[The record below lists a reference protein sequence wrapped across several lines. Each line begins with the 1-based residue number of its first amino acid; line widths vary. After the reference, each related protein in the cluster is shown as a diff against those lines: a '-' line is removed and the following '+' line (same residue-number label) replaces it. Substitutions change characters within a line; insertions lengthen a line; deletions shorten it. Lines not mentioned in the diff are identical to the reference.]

1 MPECYAR
8 PLPPYPG
15 YFMRVGVRGESVRQV
30 QTCLNSV
37 NNAGLATDG
46 IFGPL
51 TQAAVINYQRVN
63 GLVPDG
69 IVGPI
74 TWEHLM
80 RRCGFTPARLITQE
94 NAPEM
99 EMIPEFPPSEGIAW
113 DGNPPGT
120 PLPEGF
126 VEEWTDTGEEMPQ
139 MPPPE
144 PEQPMFT
151 MPTHPVMPLPLPM
164 PEPLPEPPVEAIPM
178 PVPVQPNEPPTMP
191 PQISLNS
198 TLQFDFELNP
208 GGINLPDIDL
218 DELLKLYLLRK
229 MRKG

>member
-1 MPECYAR
+1 
-8 PLPPYPG
+8 
-15 YFMRVGVRGESVRQV
+15 V

-80 RRCGFTPARLITQE
+80 RRCGFTPARVTVQE
-94 NAPEM
+94 NAPEV

-120 PLPEGF
+120 PLPEELLHELPSG
-126 VEEWTDTGEEMPQ
+126 MPV
-139 MPPPE
+139 PIFDNE
-144 PEQPMFT
+144 KPMFT
-151 MPTHPVMPLPLPM
+151 MPSHPVMPLYAEKPKQVVEPPPM
-164 PEPLPEPPVEAIPM
+164 PASLPECEAFERAAIPS
-178 PVPVQPNEPPTMP
+178 VFD
-191 PQISLNS
+191 LN
-198 TLQFDFELNP
+198 LN
-208 GGINLPDIDL
+208 GVSLPDIDL

-229 MRKG
+229 MRK